1 MNEPATRGSPARVP
15 LDPLRSSTVGYR
27 YSPRVRRLL
36 ASLAPVICPEGATR
50 LGLIDWLVD
59 HTELTVG
66 SFPPVVRRA
75 LVAGLTTYD
84 LAAAAWPRARGRTAG
99 KLDPE
104 QAAAWFASWW
114 ESRLG
119 PRRQLARA
127 VKQLFGMAYY
137 EAPAVQAELGY
148 APQAWI
154 GTVARRRLAVH
165 REAIDRHD
173 ASLLA
178 PDPLPSPA
186 ARRAREA
193 R

>member
-1 MNEPATRGSPARVP
+1 MSEPATRG
-15 LDPLRSSTVGYR
+15 YR
-27 YSPRVRRLL
+27 HSPRVRRLL
-36 ASLAPVICPEGATR
+36 VSLAPVVCPEGATR
-50 LGLIDWLVD
+50 LGLVDWLVD

-66 SFPPVVRRA
+66 SFPPLVRRA
-75 LVAGLTTYD
+75 LVAGLTAYD
-84 LAAAAWPRARGRTAG
+84 LSAAAWPGARGRTAG

-104 QAAAWFASWW
+104 QAEAWFAAWW
-114 ESRLG
+114 QSALL
-119 PRRQLARA
+119 PRRQLTRA

-154 GTVARRRLAVH
+154 DTVARRRLAVH

-173 ASLLA
+173 ASLIA
-178 PDPLPSPA
+178 PDPLPGPA

-193 R
+193 I

>member
-1 MNEPATRGSPARVP
+1 MSEPATRA
-15 LDPLRSSTVGYR
+15 YR
-27 YSPRVRRLL
+27 HSPRVRRLL
-36 ASLAPVICPEGATR
+36 ASLAPVVCPEGATR
-50 LGLIDWLVD
+50 LGLVDWLVD

-66 SFPPVVRRA
+66 SFPPIVRRG
-75 LVAGLTTYD
+75 LLAGLAAYD
-84 LAAAAWPRARGRTAG
+84 LSAAAWPRARGRTAAR
-99 KLDPE
+99 LDPE
-104 QAAAWFASWW
+104 QAAAWFAAWW
-114 ESRLG
+114 ESRLM

-154 GTVARRRLAVH
+154 DAVGRRRLAVH

-173 ASLLA
+173 ASLIA
-178 PDPLPSPA
+178 PDPLPASA

-193 R
+193 S